1 MEYYNINEKNKKLQR
16 KLEEILPENLRDFV
30 GEECKQNENVMW
42 EKWENRLEAVNLI
55 STNY

>member
-30 GEECKQNENVMW
+30 GEECK
-42 EKWENRLEAVNLI
+42 
-55 STNY
+55 